1 MFKLVPIVLVRG
13 GSILLL
19 LTAFLYLYIGYPY
32 VSKGL
37 SVSGIDLA
45 VSGELKAVWLG
56 FCLQLFFIVYLLFVN
71 SRRSNPHLLT
81 VVLLGLIV
89 AVDAILVRVFVA
101 NTFGAQLLMLSG
113 LGILLGCYLWKLFER
128 GMRAP
133 APNNLLNTIA
143 Q

>member
-1 MFKLVPIVLVRG
+1 MFKLVPIILVRG

-19 LTAFLYLYIGYPY
+19 LTAFLYLYLGYPY

-37 SVSGIDLA
+37 SVSGIDNA

-56 FCLQLFFIVYLLFVN
+56 FSLQLFFIVYLLLVN
-71 SRRSNPHLLT
+71 SRRSNPHLST
-81 VVLLGLIV
+81 VVLGGLIV
-89 AVDAILVRVFVA
+89 VLDAILVRVFVA

-113 LGILLGCYLWKLFER
+113 LGILLGSYFWKLFER
-128 GMRAP
+128 AMRAP
-133 APNNLLNTIA
+133 ANNSLNPIA